1 MLGFGQGFT
10 DKVLRWWAQAYL
22 AGIRKLAI
30 GIHENGRLNQVEY
43 LEMSSLANHLSM
55 SGVNVACCFVFL
67 YKFLEAVK
75 KYLDM
80 APEGVILLSERLPT
94 STEFNFKLF
103 DPGSA
108 EAAIYEVISNEF
120 KSHGWL

>member
-1 MLGFGQGFT
+1 METDRQNTDGYQFLKDFRPCVVCPCGVCPGPSVSIFRSLQVMKKRFRPSFG
-10 DKVLRWWAQAYL
+10 WWVQAYL

-75 KYLDM
+75 KY
-80 APEGVILLSERLPT
+80 I
-94 STEFNFKLF
+94 FNFL
-103 DPGSA
+103 G
-108 EAAIYEVISNEF
+108 
-120 KSHGWL
+120 

>member
-1 MLGFGQGFT
+1 
-10 DKVLRWWAQAYL
+10 
-22 AGIRKLAI
+22 
-30 GIHENGRLNQVEY
+30 
-43 LEMSSLANHLSM
+43 
-55 SGVNVACCFVFL
+55 
-67 YKFLEAVK
+67 
-75 KYLDM
+75 LDL

-108 EAAIYEVISNEF
+108 EAAIYEVVSNEF